1 MNSTLENHSGVT
13 ESLQA
18 SWRHLKDVFLA
29 STPSAAWQSFKK
41 LVEVLPVW
49 SLVVVGVL
57 LAAFVLNKSVIVIA
71 FSVVAV
77 LLAMHHTVKHA
88 VLAAL
93 DERERER

>member
-1 MNSTLENHSGVT
+1 MKSTLESRGGVT

-49 SLVVVGVL
+49 SLVVAGVL
-57 LAAFVLNKSVIVIA
+57 LGALVLNQSVVVIA
-71 FSVVAV
+71 ISMVAV
-77 LLAMHHTVKHA
+77 LLAIHHTVKHA

-93 DERERER
+93 DERER

>member
-1 MNSTLENHSGVT
+1 MNSKLESQVGIT

-49 SLVVVGVL
+49 SLVVAGVL
-57 LAAFVLNKSVIVIA
+57 LGALVLNQSVVVIA
-71 FSVVAV
+71 ISMVAV
-77 LLAMHHTVKHA
+77 LLAIHHTVKHA

-93 DERERER
+93 DERER

>member
-1 MNSTLENHSGVT
+1 MKSTLESQGGVT

-49 SLVVVGVL
+49 SLVVAGVL
-57 LAAFVLNKSVIVIA
+57 LGALVLNQSVVVIA
-71 FSVVAV
+71 ISMVAV
-77 LLAMHHTVKHA
+77 LLAIHHTVKHA

-93 DERERER
+93 DERER